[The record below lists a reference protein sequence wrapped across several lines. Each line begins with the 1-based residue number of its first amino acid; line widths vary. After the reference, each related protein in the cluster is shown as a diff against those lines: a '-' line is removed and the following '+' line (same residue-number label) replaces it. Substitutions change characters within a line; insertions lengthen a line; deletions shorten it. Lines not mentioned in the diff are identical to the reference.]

1 MLAVGRIAAILL
13 GLLLGCVLPGFVLA
27 APAADCTGAQYL
39 RLREPVAVSADE
51 LAELGALPP
60 LRVLVLDAPPMTRF
74 DPDRNVYT
82 GVGIDAWCFIA
93 ARLGLQYVID
103 PAPDWTVAEK
113 IAGVQERR
121 ADVMIPLSLQP
132 DRALR
137 GLFTRPYYNSH
148 YAVIARKGVQPQ
160 IHQMADLAR
169 YRVGLVHG
177 VAFESVLREVVPA
190 DRLRT
195 YDQSSSDGL
204 FKALRAGEIDVAVFN
219 QNIFAEKRYSHEY
232 FDLEVVLVLHEY
244 PRAYRFYVSD
254 TAEHRRMVR
263 VFDRYLA
270 ALDVSASIAR
280 HEEGEVQL
288 IERYVAQRSQR
299 TLLQIASAAAVLL
312 ALACVLALRRYRRLS
327 RLLAER
333 NQHILRQQE
342 ALQAAN
348 QELEK
353 QNQTDGLTHLANRRH
368 FDQMLAREHARWRR
382 TGSPLSLMML
392 DVDYF
397 KRVNDRYGHQVGDDC
412 LRAIA
417 QTLRDNVARPSD
429 LAARYG
435 GEEFACLLPETRS
448 ESARIVAERIR
459 AAVAQIE
466 LSGTRADRPRLTLSI
481 GIATLEGGQAGA
493 SELLAA
499 ADAQLYAA
507 KQAGRDRV
515 HAVVLG

>member
-1 MLAVGRIAAILL
+1 MLAIGRIPAILL
-13 GLLLGCVLPGFVLA
+13 GLWLGCVLPWVALA
-27 APAADCTGAQYL
+27 APAADCAGAQHV
-39 RLREPVAVSADE
+39 RLREPVIVSPDE
-51 LAELGALPP
+51 RAEFSALPP

-82 GVGIDAWCFIA
+82 GIGIDTWCFIA
-93 ARLGLQYVID
+93 AQLGLQYEID
-103 PAPDWTVAEK
+103 PVPGWTVAEK
-113 IAGVQERR
+113 IAGVQEHR
-121 ADVMIPLSLQP
+121 ADVMIPLSLRP

-137 GLFTRPYYNSH
+137 GLFTQPYYKSH

-169 YRVGLVHG
+169 YRVGVVRG
-177 VAFESVLREVVPA
+177 VAFEPMLRDLMPP

-204 FKALRAGEIDVAVFN
+204 FKALRAGEIDAAVFN
-219 QNIFAEKRYSHEY
+219 QSIFAEKRYSHEY

-254 TAEHRRMVR
+254 TSEHRQLVR

-280 HEEGEVQL
+280 HEKGEVQL

-299 TLLQIASAAAVLL
+299 TLLQVASVVAVLL
-312 ALACVLALRRYRRLS
+312 ALVCVLALRRYRRLS

-333 NQHILRQQE
+333 NQHILRQQG

-353 QNQTDGLTHLANRRH
+353 QSQTDGLTHLANRRH
-368 FDQMLAREHARWRR
+368 FDQALAHEHARWRR
-382 TGSPLSLMML
+382 TGLPLSLLML
-392 DVDYF
+392 DVDHF
-397 KRVNDRYGHQVGDDC
+397 KRVNDLYGHQVGDDC

-417 QTLRDNVARPSD
+417 QVLRDHAARPTD

-435 GEEFACLLPETRS
+435 GEEFACLLPETGLD
-448 ESARIVAERIR
+448 SAQVVAERIR
-459 AAVAQIE
+459 AAVA
-466 LSGTRADRPRLTLSI
+466 RLEQSNPQAGLPHVTLSI

-493 SELLAA
+493 PELLAA

-507 KQAGRDRV
+507 KQAGRNRA
-515 HAVVLG
+515 HAVVLD

>member
-1 MLAVGRIAAILL
+1 MLPWAA
-13 GLLLGCVLPGFVLA
+13 LA
-27 APAADCTGAQYL
+27 APAADCAGAQHV
-39 RLREPVAVSADE
+39 RLREPVIVSTDE
-51 LAELGALPP
+51 RAELSALPP
-60 LRVLVLDAPPMTRF
+60 LRVVVLDAPPMTRF

-82 GVGIDAWCFIA
+82 GVGIDTWCFIA
-93 ARLGLQYVID
+93 AQLGLHYEID

-113 IAGVQERR
+113 IAGVQEHR
-121 ADVMIPLSLQP
+121 ADVMIPLSLRP

-137 GLFTRPYYNSH
+137 GLFTQPYYKSH

-169 YRVGLVHG
+169 YRVGVMHG
-177 VAFESVLREVVPA
+177 VAFEPMLRDMVPT

-219 QNIFAEKRYSHEY
+219 QSIFAEKRYSHEY

-254 TAEHRRMVR
+254 TPEHRQLVR

-299 TLLQIASAAAVLL
+299 TLLQVASVVAVLL
-312 ALACVLALRRYRRLS
+312 ALVCVLALRRYRRLS
-327 RLLAER
+327 HLLAER

-348 QELEK
+348 QELER
-353 QNQTDGLTHLANRRH
+353 QSQTDGLTHLANRRH
-368 FDQMLAREHARWRR
+368 FDQALAREHARWRR

-397 KRVNDRYGHQVGDDC
+397 KRVNDLYGHQVGDDC

-417 QTLRDNVARPSD
+417 QVLRDNVARSAD

-435 GEEFACLLPETRS
+435 GEEFACLLPETDS

-459 AAVAQIE
+459 TAVAQPE
-466 LSGTRADRPRLTLSI
+466 LLNTQGDRPRVTLSI
-481 GIATLEGGQAGA
+481 GIATLAGGRADA

-515 HAVVLG
+515 HAVVLN